1 MTIDLTGKTVL
12 ITGGTGG
19 IGRVTARELAR
30 MGAQVVITGRNSEQ
44 AAETVAEIQHST
56 GNPHVAALLGDLS
69 VQADVRRLAEA
80 FRQRYDRLDVLINN
94 AGAVFF
100 RRQVTVEGFEM
111 TLALNHLAPFLLTN
125 LLLDLLQSSSP
136 ARIINVSS
144 SAHRG
149 ARLNLEDLNN
159 SQRYMGWWVYC
170 QSKLMNILFTNE
182 LARRLGSSVTA
193 NSLHPGFVATNFGR
207 SNRGILGLLW
217 SAIDL
222 AAISP
227 ERGAQ
232 TSIYLASS
240 PEVAGISGG
249 YFEDCKPRRA
259 DPAAYDAE
267 LARRLWDASR
277 AMTGV
282 G

>member
-30 MGAQVVITGRNSEQ
+30 MGAQVVITGRNPER
-44 AAETVAEIQHST
+44 AAETVTEIQHST

-125 LLLDLLQSSSP
+125 LLLDLLQRSSP

-159 SQRYMGWWVYC
+159 SRRYMGWWVYC
-170 QSKLMNILFTNE
+170 QSKLMNVLFTNE

-240 PEVAGISGG
+240 PEVAGVSGE

-277 AMTGV
+277 AMNGV